1 MKTYSFFDNEYRQQF
16 FLPMIVE
23 FTLFRIVNVNVI
35 Q

>member
-1 MKTYSFFDNEYRQQF
+1 MKTYSFFNNEYRRQYF
-16 FLPMIVE
+16 FPMIAE